1 MKKKIIILFLALTIV
16 GYAGDFYY
24 EYGKKVEVTKLS
36 KKRANSNVTYYKT
49 SNGHNVG
56 VNGEILVQCEEGI
69 DCQSL
74 LVAQKLEKVTRLTDK
89 IFLVTIA
96 KGENVFEWSQKLYE
110 NDKIKIAHPNF
121 IKTKRRR

>member
-1 MKKKIIILFLALTIV
+1 MKNKIIIPFLALTIV

-24 EYGKKVEVTKLS
+24 EHGKKVEVTKLS
-36 KKRANSNVTYYKT
+36 KKRANSSVTYYKT
-49 SNGHNVG
+49 SKGHKVG
-56 VNGEILVQCEEGI
+56 VKSDILVQCEEGI

-96 KGENVFEWSQKLYE
+96 KGKNVFEWSQKLYE
-110 NDKIKIAHPNF
+110 NEKIKIAHPNF